1 MHRSANERE
10 RERERERKR
19 ERERSEFQVVTCT
32 LYGVTH
38 PLCSFHTFLLSLSL
52 SLSPFLKP
60 GSQSGGRP
68 QSSSVGAGNRAG
80 VLEIAGQSE
89 SEECYGGET
98 GVNQGQWFISSLSS

>member
-1 MHRSANERE
+1 MHRSAN
-10 RERERERKR
+10 ERKR

-38 PLCSFHTFLLSLSL
+38 PLCSFHTFSLSL

-89 SEECYGGET
+89 SEEYYGGET